1 MNMRQS
7 HTAVVERNQCWEGE
21 FATERYEVGWSPEA
35 IFLCEYSALN
45 RRIRTIRFRS
55 I

>member
-35 IFLCEYSALN
+35 IFCAN
-45 RRIRTIRFRS
+45 TPR
-55 I
+55 